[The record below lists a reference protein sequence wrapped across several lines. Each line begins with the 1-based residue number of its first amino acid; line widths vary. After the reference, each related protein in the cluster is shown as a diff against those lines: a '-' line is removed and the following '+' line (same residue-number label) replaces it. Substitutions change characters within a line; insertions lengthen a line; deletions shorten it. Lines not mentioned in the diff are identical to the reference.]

1 MTDQVFAVI
10 DATWPAVA
18 CTEAGGFVIRE
29 GNGGGSR
36 VSAAS
41 RFAPW
46 DACDLDAAIAAQR
59 ALGQS
64 PKFQIRPGDE
74 ALDAVLAARGF
85 VVTDPTVVY
94 DAPIDA
100 LQGEVPP
107 VTAFAHWPPLQ
118 IARDLWA
125 DLGIGPARQAIME
138 RAADPKCCILG
149 RKTDRAAGAMF
160 VAIHDGIAMIHALAI
175 LPEMR
180 RMGLARAMIHEAARW
195 AAENGAQRMMLVVT
209 EANDGA
215 NALYRVLGM
224 ERRSG
229 YHYRSEATP

>member
-1 MTDQVFAVI
+1 MTDPVFAVI
-10 DATWPAVA
+10 DATWPAAA
-18 CTEAGGFVIRE
+18 CSEAGGFVIRE
-29 GNGGGSR
+29 GKGGGSR

-41 RFAPW
+41 RLVPW
-46 DACDLDAAIAAQR
+46 EKCDLDAAIAAER

-64 PKFQIRPGDE
+64 AKFQIRPDDA
-74 ALDAVLAARGF
+74 ALDAALAARGF

-94 DAPIDA
+94 DAPVEA
-100 LQGEVPP
+100 LRGEVPP

-118 IARDLWA
+118 IARDLWT

-160 VAIHDGIAMIHALAI
+160 VAIHDGVAMIHALAI

-180 RMGLARAMIHEAARW
+180 RMGLARAMIYEAARW

-209 EANDGA
+209 EANAEA
-215 NALYRVLGM
+215 NALYRTLGM
-224 ERRSG
+224 EKRSG
-229 YHYRSEATP
+229 YHYRSEAVA